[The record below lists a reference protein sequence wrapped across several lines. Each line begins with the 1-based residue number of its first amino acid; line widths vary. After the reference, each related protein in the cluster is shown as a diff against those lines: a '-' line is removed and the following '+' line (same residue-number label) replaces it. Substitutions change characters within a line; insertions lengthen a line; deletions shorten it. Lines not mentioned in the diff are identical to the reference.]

1 MDTERTLIRLEV
13 LDAPTHSDGKKDQEK
28 RRIDRLETITI
39 ITRDSQGNRIVRH
52 LSKPRQPLVTAGNLG

>member
-13 LDAPTHSDGKKDQEK
+13 LDEPTLLDGKKDQEK
-28 RRIDRLETITI
+28 KLIDLLETITI

-52 LSKPRQPLVTAGNLG
+52 LSKLPPPLVMAGSLG